1 MRNFSANILS
11 RSLLF
16 PQVTCGDYLDNDD
29 NNHDFDH
36 ADDHDDG
43 HDDDHD
49 DDHADDHDDDHNDD
63 HDDDGEGSKEPE
75 EFLPSSRQ
83 HLPVLTA

>member
-1 MRNFSANILS
+1 MIRNFSANILS

-29 NNHDFDH
+29 ADDNNHDVGH
-36 ADDHDDG
+36 ADDDDF
-43 HDDDHD
+43 DHD
-49 DDHADDHDDDHNDD
+49 DD

>member
-36 ADDHDDG
+36 ADDHDD
-43 HDDDHD
+43 
-49 DDHADDHDDDHNDD
+49 D

>member
-1 MRNFSANILS
+1 MWNFSANILS

-36 ADDHDDG
+36 ADDHDF
-43 HDDDHD
+43 
-49 DDHADDHDDDHNDD
+49 D